1 MALDVVAYI
10 VSGLIM
16 GSVYAAL
23 ALGFNIVYRVSKSI
37 NFAHPALVLLS
48 AVAAYLAASRGLGL
62 AAAAAVA
69 AVVGAVV
76 SVALE
81 RLVARPLQ
89 GRPAVSLIAATL
101 GAYYVLKGVSMQL
114 GGGSIPQASLMQS
127 GWEARLGPVV
137 LGASDLAALALALG
151 TVGLVVAIHRFTSL
165 GVAMRAVAEDAYG
178 AAAYGIPVS
187 RLTLLSWAL
196 AGAAGGLAAVAIA
209 LKANLSPVL
218 ESYVIKALAAS
229 LLAGLDS
236 VAGIIVGGVV
246 LGVVEQLVMYLE
258 PYIHVGPLDFTG
270 FHEAAA
276 YLVMLVVLL
285 VKPYGLFGTERV
297 ERV

>member
-69 AVVGAVV
+69 AAVGAVV